1 MPSNDLTA
9 LLDNPQDLQRALQH
23 AQANLYTAIG
33 TAYGD
38 LNNIDKLNQ
47 KEANDSKIISDNI
60 LKTVQSGAEEIT
72 ETSNLAKRQSEINQW
87 VYGNK
92 RETLFVYQMLLIVIT
107 LSIIFTYLWA
117 NSLMG
122 NGLYFMLL
130 ILVWLIFSFIVLNR
144 SQYTDKSRDKKY
156 WNRRLFKEEAGAKI
170 PVPSCAGISDAVS
183 DASASIN
190 EIYSK
195 LSAKY

>member
-130 ILVWLIFSFIVLNR
+130 ILVLLIMVWYL
-144 SQYTDKSRDKKY
+144 
-156 WNRRLFKEEAGAKI
+156 
-170 PVPSCAGISDAVS
+170 
-183 DASASIN
+183 
-190 EIYSK
+190 
-195 LSAKY
+195 